1 MFVGVLNTVLSL
13 FYYLRV
19 VRVMV
24 FSPQPLYGEPPAI
37 SLRSV
42 AGSYCALLTVPVV
55 ALFFLLGGL
64 LNWAN
69 AAAST
74 LFY

>member
-1 MFVGVLNTVLSL
+1 LSL

-24 FSPQPLYGEPPAI
+24 FSPEPLYRPGVFIP
-37 SLRSV
+37 LRSMV
-42 AGSYCALLTVPVV
+42 GSYCLLLTVPVV

-64 LNWAN
+64 LNWAH
-69 AAAST
+69 AAASG

>member
-1 MFVGVLNTVLSL
+1 MIRAPSL
-13 FYYLRV
+13 KPLTFL
-19 VRVMV
+19 
-24 FSPQPLYGEPPAI
+24 PQPATIPL
-37 SLRSV
+37 SST

-64 LNWAN
+64 LNWAH

>member
-1 MFVGVLNTVLSL
+1 
-13 FYYLRV
+13 LRV

-24 FSPQPLYGEPPAI
+24 FSPEPLYRNAPTIPLT
-37 SLRSV
+37 SMV
-42 AGSYCALLTVPVV
+42 GSYCGLLTLPVV
-55 ALFFLLGGL
+55 VLFFELDGL
-64 LNWAN
+64 LNWAK

>member
-1 MFVGVLNTVLSL
+1 MFVGILNTVLSL

-24 FSPQPLYGEPPAI
+24 ISPEPLYRDAPVIP
-37 SLRSV
+37 LRSMV
-42 AGSYCALLTVPVV
+42 GCYCALLTAPVV
-55 ALFFLLGGL
+55 VLIFLLDGL
-64 LNWAN
+64 LNWAS